1 MKKQLILLFFFAASI
16 LYAQEEKKEKD
27 KVLPKA
33 NKEFQNQKFKEAEA
47 KYRISN
53 SKDLSG
59 SKASYNLGNAIYR
72 QDQPSEAKFAYS
84 QAIEKATTKEEKHK
98 AFHNIGNVFMK
109 EKQYSKAV
117 EAYKNALRNNPSDEQ
132 TRYNYAL
139 AKEYLKNNPEDP
151 DDGGDKDKEK
161 SDDKKDE
168 NKEKQD
174 QNNQE
179 KKDQDKKDQDN
190 KGEDKKD
197 NPDKE
202 QQGQPKPQP
211 SGISKERLENL
222 LDAVNKEEKK
232 VQDKVNKEK
241 IKTAPVQTEKDW

>member
-1 MKKQLILLFFFAASI
+1 MKKLFIFIVLFSVVTI
-16 LYAQEEKKEKD
+16 QAQEAKKEKD

-33 NKEFQNQKFKEAEA
+33 NKEFQDKKYTEAEA

-59 SKASYNLGNAIYR
+59 SKAAYNLGNAIYK

-84 QAIEKATTKEEKHK
+84 QALEKATTKEEKHK

-190 KGEDKKD
+190 KGEDK
-197 NPDKE
+197 
-202 QQGQPKPQP
+202 
-211 SGISKERLENL
+211 
-222 LDAVNKEEKK
+222 
-232 VQDKVNKEK
+232 
-241 IKTAPVQTEKDW
+241 

>member
-16 LYAQEEKKEKD
+16 LSAQEEKKEKD

-59 SKASYNLGNAIYR
+59 SKAAYNLGNAIYR
-72 QDQPSEAKFAYS
+72 QDQSSEAKFAYS
-84 QAIEKATTKEEKHK
+84 QALEKATTKQEKHK

-109 EKQYSKAV
+109 EKQYGKAV

-151 DDGGDKDKEK
+151 DDKGENDKEK

-174 QNNQE
+174 QDN
-179 KKDQDKKDQDN
+179 KDQDKKDQNEQGDN
-190 KGEDKKD
+190 KKD
-197 NPDKE
+197 NQDKE
-202 QQGQPKPQP
+202 QKGQPKPQP
-211 SGISKERLENL
+211 SGITKERLENL
-222 LDAVNKEEKK
+222 LEAVNKEEKK

-241 IKTAPVQTEKDW
+241 IKASPVQTEKDW